1 MFQMLPIQRRF
12 SQVKTESSSYMEIS
26 EHDMLTGLYNR
37 GSFEKRV
44 NHDLALFN
52 DGNCAIIVMDIRE
65 LKWINDT
72 YGRSAGDMVINNMAA
87 NMVSIFRSDVV
98 MSRIGGDEF
107 CLYIPLYEE
116 KMQQQ
121 YMDKIMQVAEQ
132 TTNYRI
138 SGCADKSDSGN
149 SGEFTFRHRFL
160 AALQQRGNGV
170 KTGKRK
176 GNDRCFRTG

>member
-1 MFQMLPIQRRF
+1 
-12 SQVKTESSSYMEIS
+12 MEIS

-107 CLYIPLYEE
+107 CVLLRDAADE
-116 KMQQQ
+116 
-121 YMDKIMQVAEQ
+121 A
-132 TTNYRI
+132 R
-138 SGCADKSDSGN
+138 CA
-149 SGEFTFRHRFL
+149 
-160 AALQQRGNGV
+160 AALQSLLAERRKEITLLPTLSLGSAVFSGEDVVTV
-170 KTGKRK
+170 K
-176 GNDRCFRTG
+176 DRADRALYCAKNELKARAAAAMPAGGSGEKEV

>member
-1 MFQMLPIQRRF
+1 
-12 SQVKTESSSYMEIS
+12 
-26 EHDMLTGLYNR
+26 
-37 GSFEKRV
+37 
-44 NHDLALFN
+44 
-52 DGNCAIIVMDIRE
+52 MDIRE

-121 YMDKIMQVAEQ
+121 YM
-132 TTNYRI
+132 
-138 SGCADKSDSGN
+138 
-149 SGEFTFRHRFL
+149 
-160 AALQQRGNGV
+160 V
-170 KTGKRK
+170 KLCR
-176 GNDRCFRTG
+176 

>member
-1 MFQMLPIQRRF
+1 MICL
-12 SQVKTESSSYMEIS
+12 QVFITE
-26 EHDMLTGLYNR
+26 

-98 MSRIGGDEF
+98 MSRIGGDESVCIF
-107 CLYIPLYEE
+107 HCT
-116 KMQQQ
+116 K
-121 YMDKIMQVAEQ
+121 
-132 TTNYRI
+132 
-138 SGCADKSDSGN
+138 
-149 SGEFTFRHRFL
+149 
-160 AALQQRGNGV
+160 
-170 KTGKRK
+170 KRCSSSIWIK
-176 GNDRCFRTG
+176 LCR